1 MSRKSRQDQRLYLY
15 DLGNDRCPICLSSF
29 DRSAVK
35 HGKEV
40 TLEHVPPKGLAR
52 NSIAMCLTCAKCNN
66 DAGKGSDLAA
76 ISLARQIRSGLDLR
90 VDFPDTPPMT
100 GKWPLDGKISIFGR
114 PGLNPPIS
122 SDMTFN
128 IKYSLPKSEY
138 AAVSYLKSAYLSV
151 FSLLGPNGYTYAKSK
166 SLLNIRNQIMNP
178 LENMIGNYAYRST
191 ALDVDINGILM
202 NREQQHWAVKIVD
215 CIVTLPRGGDESF
228 YKRAGALETGN
239 RGAFNGPF
247 WNLIKFGLDHRAS
260 STVKESIDIKAH
272 FGIENL
278 FGIVDEV
285 VDSRGNKREYVV
297 VDHQGSNV
305 SLVELPR
312 D

>member
-15 DLGNDRCPICLSSF
+15 DLGNNRCPICLSSF
-29 DRSAVK
+29 DRSAVRL
-35 HGKEV
+35 GKEV

-52 NSIAMCLTCAKCNN
+52 NSKAMCLTCAKCNN
-66 DAGKGSDLAA
+66 DAGKRSDFAA

-90 VDFPDTPPMT
+90 VDFPDTPPMS

-122 SDMTFN
+122 ADMKFS
-128 IKYSLPKSEY
+128 IKYSLPTSEY

-151 FSLLGPNGYTYAKSK
+151 FSLLGPNGYTYAKSN

-178 LENMIGNYAYRST
+178 LEHIIGNYAYRST
-191 ALDVDINGILM
+191 AHDVDINGIIM
-202 NREQQHWAVKIVD
+202 NREQQHWAVKIID
-215 CIVTLPRGGDESF
+215 CIVILPRGGDESF
-228 YKRAGALETGN
+228 YKRAEELETKD
-239 RGAFNGPF
+239 RGAFKGPF
-247 WNLIKFGLDHRAS
+247 WNLIKFGLDHRGS
-260 STVKESIDIKAH
+260 STVKESVDIKED

-278 FGIVDEV
+278 FGIVKEV
-285 VDSRGNKREYVV
+285 IDIRGNMRNYVV
-297 VDHQGSNV
+297 ADHQGADV